1 VAETEITRLLRRW
14 GEGSQEAADQLFSLV
29 YAELRRM
36 ARAQRRGRSGETLR
50 TTALVHEAYVKLSG
64 ASRMKVRDRE
74 HFYAVASRAMRQI
87 LVDQARRR
95 VAAKRGAGAHH
106 TGSEAARAADRH
118 AVELLAVDEALDR
131 LAGEDE
137 RLVRV
142 VGLRFFVGLSTEETA
157 RVLELSERT
166 VKRDW
171 RRARAF
177 LHEQLA
183 EPASR

>member
-1 VAETEITRLLRRW
+1 
-14 GEGSQEAADQLFSLV
+14 
-29 YAELRRM
+29 
-36 ARAQRRGRSGETLR
+36 
-50 TTALVHEAYVKLSG
+50 
-64 ASRMKVRDRE
+64 
-74 HFYAVASRAMRQI
+74 
-87 LVDQARRR
+87 